1 LVVAGYSGRDDSIL
15 DVLTEV
21 LSHDRPFPAGL
32 FWLHRGEDSPL
43 PRVTDLLRLAAEK
56 RVDGGLVRIENFDE
70 TLRDLVRLMT
80 GLDSRALDAFA
91 AARQRW
97 TAPARANG
105 NRGFPVVRLNG
116 LPVELVPTVCRRV
129 VCKIGGYAEVLAA
142 VEAAGV
148 DVLIGR
154 TRSGVLAFGSDV
166 DVRAAFEPFEIA
178 EFDLHAIEARRLRYD
193 SGERGLLREAMSR
206 ALARENHLHVTRRRN
221 ADLLTPI
228 KPDDAGWEPLKKLVG
243 RLSGAVDGH
252 PELLWREGI
261 GTRLE
266 WADDRLWLVFEPRT
280 TFEGVTDDNR
290 AASTDFGR
298 ERTVRRYNRQLNDLI
313 AFWARKLAKGGADL
327 RALDVGSGVDAVFRL
342 SVDTAYS
349 RRVRA

>member
-1 LVVAGYSGRDDSIL
+1 
-15 DVLTEV
+15 
-21 LSHDRPFPAGL
+21 
-32 FWLHRGEDSPL
+32 
-43 PRVTDLLRLAAEK
+43 
-56 RVDGGLVRIENFDE
+56 LVRIENFDE

-97 TAPARANG
+97 TARANG

-154 TRSGVLAFGSDV
+154 TRSGVLAFGSDA

-228 KPDDAGWEPLKKLVG
+228 EPDDAGWESTYSQEES
-243 RLSGAVDGH
+243 LS
-252 PELLWREGI
+252 E
-261 GTRLE
+261 T
-266 WADDRLWLVFEPRT
+266 VF
-280 TFEGVTDDNR
+280 
-290 AASTDFGR
+290 
-298 ERTVRRYNRQLNDLI
+298 
-313 AFWARKLAKGGADL
+313 
-327 RALDVGSGVDAVFRL
+327 
-342 SVDTAYS
+342 
-349 RRVRA
+349 